1 MKRLALLAGTF
12 ALAAAALPAA
22 ASAQGVTYDPSEEFR
37 LNDWIPIHAGPF
49 DLSINKAW
57 AYLALGSLLSIVL
70 GIVTM
75 RSRLALLPDRRQTV
89 GEAVYELAQTQ
100 IAEQGL
106 PSKAIGRWFPYVA
119 SLFLYIFVLNM
130 VSFVPLPF
138 MSDKFT
144 IAGLKIP
151 TFGIYAVTSQLSV
164 TLILAVL
171 SVIFTHVEGFRWN
184 GPRYIKSFIPAG
196 VPGPMRPIMAFLE
209 TVSHIFRI
217 VSLSVRLY
225 ANMLAGHM
233 LILISIGMIF
243 ILSGITFY
251 IIVPVAFV
259 IGIAFYLFEVV
270 IVVTIQAFIFAALT
284 AIYIGSAIEP
294 EH

>member
-1 MKRLALLAGTF
+1 MRRLWLPVGLLAF
-12 ALAAAALPAA
+12 ALAAP
-22 ASAQGVTYDPSEEFR
+22 ASALAEGVTYDPSEEFR
-37 LNDWIPIHAGPF
+37 LNDWIPIHAGPL

-57 AYLALGSLLSIVL
+57 AYLALGSLLTIL
-70 GIVTM
+70 IGIFTM
-75 RSRLALLPDRRQTV
+75 RSRLALLPDKRQTV
-89 GEAVYELAQTQ
+89 GEAIYEITQTQ

-106 PSKAIGRWFPYVA
+106 PAKAIGTWFPYVA
-119 SLFLYIFVLNM
+119 TLFLYILVLNL
-130 VSFVPLPF
+130 VSFVPLPL
-138 MSDKFT
+138 MSDKFHVGGV
-144 IAGLKIP
+144 AIP

-171 SVIFTHVEGFRWN
+171 SVVFTHVEGVRYN
-184 GPRYIKSFIPAG
+184 GIRYFKSFIPAG
-196 VPGPMRPIMAFLE
+196 VPGGMKPIMAFLE
-209 TVSHIFRI
+209 TTSHIFRI

-243 ILSGITFY
+243 ILTGITFY
-251 IIVPVAFV
+251 IIVPIAFV
-259 IGIAFYLFEVV
+259 IGIAFYLFEVL
-270 IVVTIQAFIFAALT
+270 IVVTIQAFIFASLT

>member
-1 MKRLALLAGTF
+1 VKRLALLAGTF